1 MSTPNTKPIS
11 SVTAE
16 LKSLS
21 ARAKELRAKTESVR
35 AKISALNDAPVSLA
49 DFAKYLKNYINVR
62 AKVYQD
68 SLWLT
73 SLYQPKPG
81 STISLKDTP
90 FADLERVSTLS
101 VFRPLPEMSEV
112 HANRGSTFDA
122 FCFFMPEKVFEKLY
136 PAIQNSVGE
145 SWGNTDTMPIEK
157 RIAAIKELTA
167 ELEKVRPQ
175 LKSAES
181 EIEEISTLIADAA
194 K

>member
-1 MSTPNTKPIS
+1 MSTPNTKPLS

-21 ARAKELRAKTESVR
+21 ARAKELRAKAESIRTE
-35 AKISALNDAPVSLA
+35 ISALNDAPVSLA
-49 DFAKYLKNYINVR
+49 DFAKYLKNYINAR
-62 AKVYQD
+62 ANVYQD
-68 SLWLT
+68 SLWLP

-81 STISLKDTP
+81 STLSLKDTP
-90 FADLERVSTLS
+90 FAELERVSSLS

-122 FCFFMPEKVFEKLY
+122 FCFFMPETVFEKLY
-136 PAIQNSVGE
+136 QAIENSVGKN
-145 SWGNTDTMPIEK
+145 WGNNDTMPVEK
-157 RIAAIKELTA
+157 RLPAIKVLTA
-167 ELEKVRPQ
+167 ELEKVRPE

-181 EIEEISTLIADAA
+181 EIEEISALIADAA